1 MKVMVYLCAEH
12 AERIESKTII
22 PMTDDVLICQVPTC
36 FKLATWKYFAEVKEG
51 AGRLTKKTPP
61 IAQDVGEMPERTAS
75 EVQEPDSTIAAE
87 TPSGDAPPA
96 PAEAPRTPPR
106 RDPAPNDP

>member
-1 MKVMVYLCAEH
+1 MVYLCAEH

-51 AGRLTKKTPP
+51 AGRLTKKSPP
-61 IAQDVGEMPERTAS
+61 IAEEVGENPERTAD
-75 EVQEPDSTIAAE
+75 VPQEPDSSLIGRI
-87 TPSGDAPPA
+87 PSGDAPRA
-96 PAEAPRTPPR
+96 PAGAP
-106 RDPAPNDP
+106 